1 MVNLPDNFLNPS
13 CSLKRQN
20 LTFKSAHFRKS
31 IACEQQT
38 HFRSSLLSLLFFR
51 GREATTGNASAVRRL
66 ENPRQSC
73 ILVSTPWIPD
83 SRYCIPD
90 FVGGTW
96 ILDPIPIVSGIPDSL
111 RCISHSKARD
121 SRFYKQNVT
130 AFQVL
135 HVINNG
141 EVVGLLAGKFSS
153 VCLFAAKTVTLTDSI
168 CLAV

>member
-38 HFRSSLLSLLFFR
+38 HFRSSLLSLPFFG
-51 GREATTGNASAVRRL
+51 GREATTGNASAVHRL
-66 ENPRQSC
+66 GNPRQSC
-73 ILVSTPWIPD
+73 ILVSTPWTPD
-83 SRYCIPD
+83 SRYCIPV
-90 FVGGTW
+90 FLRGTW
-96 ILDPIPIVSGIPDSL
+96 ILDPVPIVSGIPDSL

-121 SRFYKQNVT
+121 SRLYN
-130 AFQVL
+130 QVR